1 MESRNN
7 RRNNITGLIY
17 ATSFLI
23 YLLCSV
29 YLFIAAVLAPGKI
42 APLHH
47 FMLFFVI
54 YQLISSLLKLHNNE
68 AVDNEHL

>member
-7 RRNNITGLIY
+7 RRNNITPLIY
-17 ATSFLI
+17 TTSFLI

-29 YLFIAAVLAPGKI
+29 YFLIAAVFSPGKI
-42 APLHH
+42 APLNH
-47 FMLFFVI
+47 FMLSFII

-68 AVDNEHL
+68 AVDNEKT